1 MRWIFNPPLERQLVS
16 MQGVFLFFFL
26 AIFSALVGVTGS
38 AICFGCGM
46 VVVGSAVLKGVRE
59 E

>member
-1 MRWIFNPPLERQLVS
+1 MTLRFPPTLEEQLVS
-16 MQGVFLFFFL
+16 LQGVFLFFLL
-26 AIFSALVGVTGS
+26 AVFSALVGVIGS

-46 VVVGSAVLKGVRE
+46 VVIGSAVLKNVRE